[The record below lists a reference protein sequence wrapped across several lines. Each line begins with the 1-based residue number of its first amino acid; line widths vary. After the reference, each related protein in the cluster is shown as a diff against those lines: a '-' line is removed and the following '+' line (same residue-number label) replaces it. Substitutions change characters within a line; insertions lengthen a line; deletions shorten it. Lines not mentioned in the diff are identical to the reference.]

1 VRLGSGEMKYY
12 VEIFTST
19 GKKQNERI
27 VTRRSCQSL
36 KAVNDALAGLWSGAK
51 CTAEQLEKLPVELTE
66 GLGTGSAYRGV
77 RVRK

>member
-1 VRLGSGEMKYY
+1 MTFY
-12 VEIFTST
+12 VEVFTSGT

-36 KAVNDALAGLWSGAK
+36 AAVNDALATLWPGAK
-51 CTAEQLEKLPVELTE
+51 LTARDLEELPREITS
-66 GLGTGSAYRGV
+66 GLGDGYRGV